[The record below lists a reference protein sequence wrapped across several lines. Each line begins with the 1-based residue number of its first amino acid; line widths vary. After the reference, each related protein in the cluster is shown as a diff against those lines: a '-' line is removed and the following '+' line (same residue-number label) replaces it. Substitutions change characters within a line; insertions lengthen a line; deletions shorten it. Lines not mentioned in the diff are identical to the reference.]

1 MRSRSQIL
9 TPGGH
14 SDFGPLATSVSGFT
28 PVATLA
34 GVSSGDVIQVIL
46 DPDDPVA
53 TVTVA

>member
-1 MRSRSQIL
+1 MSITDTGTGAVVSVS
-9 TPGGH
+9 PDG
-14 SDFGPLATSVSGFT
+14 VSGFT

-46 DPDDPVA
+46 DPADPVA

>member
-1 MRSRSQIL
+1 MSITDTGTGAVVSVN
-9 TPGGH
+9 PDG
-14 SDFGPLATSVSGFT
+14 VSGFT